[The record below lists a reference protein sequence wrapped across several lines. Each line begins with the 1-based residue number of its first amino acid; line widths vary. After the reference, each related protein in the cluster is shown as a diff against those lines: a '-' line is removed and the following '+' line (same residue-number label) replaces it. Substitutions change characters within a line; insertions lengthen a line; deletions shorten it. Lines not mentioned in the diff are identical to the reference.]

1 MMIPLEK
8 RNNRLLSIH
17 LRIIA
22 LDYAKYQLQI
32 EASQGKTFLSNET
45 EMAMVCKFS
54 NLLITNF

>member
-1 MMIPLEK
+1 MMLPLEK

-32 EASQGKTFLSNET
+32 EAAQGKIFMSNET
-45 EMAMVCKFS
+45 EMTMVR
-54 NLLITNF
+54 NL